1 MKRLIAASLIALV
14 SLAAAN
20 AADGPVKATPVL
32 TATTT
37 ATGQP
42 IVLPSKDVQV
52 IVTTLEIAP
61 GAKLPRHKHPFQRYG
76 YVVQGDLTVE
86 YEGGKRQTFHA
97 GDFIVEALNVWHFG
111 ANTGTVPVKLL
122 VIDQVEVGKTNTVLA
137 N

>member
-1 MKRLIAASLIALV
+1 MKRLIAAGIIALAF
-14 SLAAAN
+14 LAAAN

-32 TATTT
+32 TTTT
-37 ATGQP
+37 TTIGQP

-52 IVTTLEIAP
+52 VVTILEIAP
-61 GAKLPRHKHPFQRYG
+61 GARLARHKHPFQRYG
-76 YVVQGDLTVE
+76 YVMQGELTVE
-86 YEGGKRQTFHA
+86 YEGGRRQTYRA

-122 VIDQVEVGKTNTVLA
+122 VIDQVEAGKPSTILA